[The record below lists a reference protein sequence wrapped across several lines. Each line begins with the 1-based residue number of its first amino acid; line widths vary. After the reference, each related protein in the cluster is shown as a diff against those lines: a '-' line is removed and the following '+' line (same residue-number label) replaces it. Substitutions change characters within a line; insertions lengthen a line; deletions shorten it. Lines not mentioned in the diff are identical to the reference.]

1 MAAGVAPVCALAAGG
16 PSSRSR
22 IGPFCGMSL
31 ATRPA
36 IRERHERGATRR
48 RMLASAAEVL
58 RERGAAGV
66 TIDEVLSRSGAPRG
80 SVYHHFP
87 GGRNQILLEALQ
99 FAGDSISVAIGD
111 AASQGPMALL
121 REFASLWEDVLR
133 VSDFAAGC
141 PVVAAAI
148 STSDEDPRLCH
159 DAAQILDRWRAALTR
174 SFVADGFG
182 DGEAAALATTM
193 LAAIEGAVILCRS
206 LRSVQPMRDVAD
218 NIEFLVT
225 GRKLVSLANAQTHRS
240 ARSTPV

>member
-1 MAAGVAPVCALAAGG
+1 MTAD
-16 PSSRSR
+16 
-22 IGPFCGMSL
+22 
-31 ATRPA
+31 TK
-36 IRERHERGATRR
+36 R

-87 GGRNQILLEALQ
+87 GGRNQILMEALHY
-99 FAGDSISVAIGD
+99 AGDSMSSAIGH

-121 REFASLWEDVLR
+121 REFVDLWEEVLAD
-133 VSDFAAGC
+133 SGFAAGC

-148 STSDEDPRLCH
+148 STSDEDPRLGH
-159 DAAQILDRWRAALTR
+159 DAAQIFDRWRVALTR
-174 SFVADGFG
+174 SFGADGFPES
-182 DGEAAALATTM
+182 EAGALATTM

-206 LRSVQPMRDVAD
+206 LRSAQPLRDVAE

-225 GRKLVSLANAQTHRS
+225 GKKFVSRYGKPAVPQE
-240 ARSTPV
+240 V

>member
-1 MAAGVAPVCALAAGG
+1 MTPDGT
-16 PSSRSR
+16 
-22 IGPFCGMSL
+22 
-31 ATRPA
+31 ATA
-36 IRERHERGATRR
+36 VLEGHKRGATKR

-87 GGRNQILLEALQ
+87 GGRNQILAEALQ
-99 FAGDSISVAIGD
+99 FAGDSMSTAIGD

-121 REFASLWEDVLR
+121 TEFVDLWEDVLR

-159 DAAQILDRWRAALTR
+159 EAAQIFDRWRSALTR

-182 DGEAAALATTM
+182 DSQAAALATTM

-206 LRSVQPMRDVAD
+206 LRSAQPLRDVAD

-225 GRKLVSLANAQTHRS
+225 GKKFVSRYGRPEPPQK
-240 ARSTPV
+240 P

>member
-1 MAAGVAPVCALAAGG
+1 MTA
-16 PSSRSR
+16 SRS
-22 IGPFCGMSL
+22 
-31 ATRPA
+31 ATA
-36 IRERHERGATRR
+36 TALHEVHTRGATKR
-48 RMLASAAEVL
+48 RMLTSAAEVL

-99 FAGDSISVAIGD
+99 FAGDSLSSAIGD

-121 REFASLWEDVLR
+121 REFVEHWEDILR
-133 VSDFAAGC
+133 DSDFAAGC

-148 STSDEDPRLCH
+148 STSDEDPRLAN
-159 DAAQILDRWRAALTR
+159 DAAQIFDRWRAALTC

-182 DGEAAALATTM
+182 NSEAEALATTM

-206 LRSVQPMRDVAD
+206 LRSAQPLRDVAE
-218 NIEFLVT
+218 NIEFLVN
-225 GRKLVSLANAQTHRS
+225 GKKFVSRYGKPAPPQE
-240 ARSTPV
+240 V

>member
-1 MAAGVAPVCALAAGG
+1 MMPAGTTAVCAG
-16 PSSRSR
+16 
-22 IGPFCGMSL
+22 
-31 ATRPA
+31 
-36 IRERHERGATRR
+36 HKRGTTKR

-87 GGRNQILLEALQ
+87 GGRNQILVEALQ
-99 FAGDSISVAIGD
+99 FAGDSMSTAIGD
-111 AASQGPMALL
+111 AACQGPMALL
-121 REFASLWEDVLR
+121 REFVDIWEDVLR

-148 STSDEDPRLCH
+148 STSDEDPRLIR
-159 DAAQILDRWRAALTR
+159 DAGQIFERWRAALAR

-182 DGEAAALATTM
+182 DGEAATLATTM

-206 LRSVQPMRDVAD
+206 LRNAQPLRDVAD

-225 GRKLVSLANAQTHRS
+225 GRKLVGLANAQTRRS